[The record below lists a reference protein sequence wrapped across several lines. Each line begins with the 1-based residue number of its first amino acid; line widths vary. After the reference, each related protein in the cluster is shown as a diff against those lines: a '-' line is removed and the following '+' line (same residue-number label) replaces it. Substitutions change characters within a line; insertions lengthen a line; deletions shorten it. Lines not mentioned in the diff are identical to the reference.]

1 MGNFTLNSIFAFV
14 FAGFAW
20 NSLPR
25 GWRFFKIGWLAFRA
39 NEENLSEEFDV
50 ERQRDMSV
58 GSNFLIAGVAWLVGG
73 IVCAILAIM
82 FALFAIFNV
91 GIFNFIS

>member
-25 GWRFFKIGWLAFRA
+25 GWRYFKMGWLTVRSTVDDADDKI
-39 NEENLSEEFDV
+39 NV
-50 ERQRDMSV
+50 EQQREASI
-58 GSNFLIAGVAWLVGG
+58 GSNFLIAGVAWLLGG
-73 IVCAILAIM
+73 IICAIIAIV
-82 FALFAIFNV
+82 FVLFAILNV

>member
-1 MGNFTLNSIFAFV
+1 MGNFTLNAIFAFV

-25 GWRFFKIGWLAFRA
+25 GWRFFKMGWQAFRA
-39 NEENLSEEFDV
+39 NADNPADEINV
-50 ERQRDMSV
+50 ERQREMSI
-58 GSNFLIAGVAWLVGG
+58 GSNFLIAGVAWLLGG
-73 IVCAILAIM
+73 IVCAILAIV
-82 FALFAIFNV
+82 FTLFAVFNV